1 MATNNI
7 RRRLDKVLDTLND
20 QNISKEAFKKFRDET
35 PVKTGYAKNNTKLQG
50 KTINADYPYAEVLD
64 KGRHMTNRGMRGST
78 QAPKG
83 MSKPTLEHIRDYV
96 FTKLGIVIR

>member
-1 MATNNI
+1 MSNNI

-20 QNISKEAFKKFRDET
+20 KNISKEAYKFFHDVT
-35 PVKTGYAKNNTKLQG
+35 PIRSGNAKRSTTLKGNT
-50 KTINADYPYAEVLD
+50 IDANYPYATVLD

-83 MSKPTLEHIRDYV
+83 MSKPTYQHIRDYV
-96 FTKLGIVIR
+96 YRTLGVRI